1 MDTVKGMIMQSSGR
15 AGYLEDLYEVVQNR
29 LPMYKST
36 GWGGVPYYSAPSR
49 AGRCICTGILDRLAD
64 MYKEEIEVASMFVV
78 PDDAAGCREDLIE
91 AIKLNI
97 IDQKKYSFET
107 LSARF
112 YPFPYSHKKFTQC
125 RHIFIIALL
134 ILLGLE
140 EAI

>member
-1 MDTVKGMIMQSSGR
+1 MQSLSCENIDNRFNRIGLILLYFKLKLHNAFTLKNLSLGIR
-15 AGYLEDLYEVVQNR
+15 A
-29 LPMYKST
+29 
-36 GWGGVPYYSAPSR
+36 
-49 AGRCICTGILDRLAD
+49 I
-64 MYKEEIEVASMFVV
+64 
-78 PDDAAGCREDLIE
+78 CREDLIE

-97 IDQKKYSFET
+97 IDQKKYSFEA